1 MERMTGAD
9 AVFLGMETPSTP
21 QHVGCLAVLEVDS
34 QGVDIERLKR
44 NVSRVLP
51 RVPKFTR
58 VVKGV
63 PFGLDLPVW
72 DNDANFDLDRHVRHI
87 AVPPPG
93 GREQVGNLIGELMS
107 MQLDRRFPLWE
118 LWVIDGLAEGRRA
131 ATFLKYH
138 HSLMDGKS
146 GASLAE
152 QLFQLGPDDD
162 ATQAEPPPCV
172 HAPSSLELLLRTP
185 IRAISS
191 TWQTADYSAALLRRT
206 VATVRH
212 RRRGGRMPALLGPAT
227 VFNGAVGRRRLVAYS
242 SVPLEDVKRIAKDQD
257 VKVNDVIMTLVAG
270 AARSYLS
277 EVAELPAEP
286 LNAFMAVSTSVADA
300 DGHANK
306 VASVPMPLPTHLA
319 DPHERLRQV
328 FDATSHAKELLD
340 AIRAHKIQSIGAVAP
355 PLLLNLASQAL
366 ARPDVLNRL
375 PTPANLVVSNIP
387 GPPIPLYQSGAK
399 VLGLFAASVLL
410 ANGAL
415 NVTLMSYDG
424 RIDFGLTVDPD
435 VVPQAQLLAD
445 AIPLALTELLA
456 CLGLGT
462 MSPLEDAWN

>member
-21 QHVGCLAVLEVDS
+21 QHVGCVAVLEVGS

-51 RVPKFTR
+51 LVPKFTR
-58 VVKGV
+58 IVKQV

-72 DNDANFDLDRHVRHI
+72 DNDTNFDIDRHVRHI

-93 GREQVGNLIGELMS
+93 GREQVGNLIGELIS

-152 QLFQLGPDDD
+152 QLFQLGPDDEP
-162 ATQAEPPPCV
+162 AQAEPAPKL
-172 HAPSSLELLLRTP
+172 HTPSSLELLLRTP
-185 IRAISS
+185 IRGVQS
-191 TWQTADYSAALLRRT
+191 TWQTAEYAAAIARRT
-206 VATVRH
+206 VATLRH
-212 RRRGGRMPALLGPAT
+212 RRRGGRMPALLAPAT
-227 VFNGAVGRRRLVAYS
+227 VFNGAVGRRRQLAYS
-242 SVPLEDVKRIAKDQD
+242 SVPLDDVKRIAKDQQ

-277 EVAELPAEP
+277 GVGDLPAEP
-286 LNAFMAVSTSVADA
+286 INAFIAVSTSVADA
-300 DGHANK
+300 DGHGNS
-306 VASVPMPLPTHLA
+306 VASVPIPLPTNLA
-319 DPHERLRQV
+319 DPRERLREV
-328 FDATSHAKELLD
+328 FDSTSHAKELLE

-355 PLLLNLASQAL
+355 PVLLNLASQAL
-366 ARPDVLNRL
+366 SRPDVLNRL
-375 PTPANLVVSNIP
+375 PTPANLIVSNIP

-415 NVTLMSYDG
+415 NITLMSYNG

-435 VVPQAQLLAD
+435 IVPHAQLLAD
-445 AIPLALTELLA
+445 AIPLALTELLS
-456 CLGLGT
+456 CLGLGS
-462 MSPLEDAWN
+462 MSALEDAWT